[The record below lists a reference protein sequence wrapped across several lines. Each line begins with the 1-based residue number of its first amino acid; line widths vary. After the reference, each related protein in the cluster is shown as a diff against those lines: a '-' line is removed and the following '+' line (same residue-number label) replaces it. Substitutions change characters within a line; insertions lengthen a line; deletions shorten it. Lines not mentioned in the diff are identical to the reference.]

1 MISHSSSHRPPSRP
15 AAASRGSSSHSVPY
29 PASDSY
35 SAIDSRAQQIEVIDL
50 TESDGGGMADI
61 GRPAKRPRLDV
72 GNEAPQ
78 SSLDH
83 HHNQHQQQQYQNQD
97 QPSSQ
102 HHVSS
107 TTGEASVSSMNP
119 LDLMNASS
127 TERTGRP
134 PWSFKGEIQRSSVEA
149 QPEASQWP
157 QSSSLPPLPIRPW
170 KYGPQERYLAGTT
183 GSKGGKECGEVKTTP
198 YRIDVPSIAPRFA
211 DNKPVDFS
219 PWRGSH
225 PEDVL
230 SEQTAKQG
238 FYDRVSVSSNE
249 TTSAKSV
256 VYPQFKNRSGLK
268 LLSSVF
274 AAALEKRQALCTIT
288 ADSTFRPPPRVTL
301 TDIKREAWLRDLA
314 NPAVPL
320 RRLSRTIPHG
330 IRGKVLLDQCLGKS
344 IPICRAIWLAKCVGA
359 NELRAFKRKGTSAGV
374 ASGLEAKWVRDWTI
388 NVQQFVEGVIAGIG
402 DANWRLKISY
412 SIRLSARLFLDHL
425 VEQDHFLEWFL
436 MSLDN
441 SSVDSLPVWLL
452 MVGIYWANIVRYRKR
467 GKRLAECL
475 LEKLRLATETGQ
487 HAHLN
492 PLTRRLSRLTK
503 TFSLSHPSCFILPRC
518 WDKYESVLS
527 SCLDMNL
534 PDDKA
539 GFQNLKARNARVCR
553 LANGRRKPAQSTNQ
567 RLIQLLDSSSDVATI
582 GTECLNISQDYCTLV
597 TKVIEWAST
606 SFRYGL
612 ARIYTAVRVFRRWK
626 KAGIDIDSHLLSF
639 LVQDHRKSGV
649 RFLDVYHV
657 ICELVRSQSF
667 SVAKYLQWLM
677 ARGSVSNVLGCLQMH
692 IPGDI
697 GLLGHLPSSRLPSHI
712 WNLRNTLLS
721 RTGFSVALEVDTIQH
736 IKASV
741 RRRLPNMFPKAP
753 PEGDAEMADDVDF
766 SSLSWTV
773 RSDIGNWIRDQ
784 VASHVKDSLKSTM
797 DHDFGSEVK
806 TSALIPQEFFEVRFI
821 LECLCDLSMLADVLK
836 YASGS
841 DNVTV
846 LASAVDTLNCHLDSF
861 NAIGATSDLFK
872 SFTSA
877 YAKISKTDLSVQD
890 LIASL
895 LDVAIKLPGELS
907 TVSLLRRDLLQRDR
921 KLAMA
926 ACSPV
931 SDHIVDPLNT
941 SNPTFSEELDQ
952 LLTSGN
958 SMDEPTMGR
967 IFDSLCKR
975 FHAGSVNGE
984 QCAHDTARYFAQL
997 RPFNA
1002 KLFDNLM
1009 IKWVISVLRSS
1020 PRPNLSTILPPLI
1033 GVGCVTLHSFYVLAR
1048 ALLHS
1053 DAHKRTIPDL
1063 AELRI
1068 SMIQLLDF
1076 RLSNGNGSQD
1086 LVTYR
1091 FKIARQEYIRQF
1103 SGEALSLI
1111 HDLLADLS
1119 EDGTDSLPK
1128 QFSNELL
1135 STVVTPLLCEI
1146 IVRHPATIGA
1156 DCGNRLLEKFPACIN
1171 LTHRALGH
1179 LLTSQVQSGLVAA
1192 EETIESINDFSLPF
1206 CLMKL
1211 RLLFGFECDSSV
1223 KKRIYDVVF
1232 ETAKSN
1238 MRKGQSHW
1246 IDVVGSLHADAAKE
1260 IRQRAE
1266 EQLLSHVLSSDYL
1279 PTSPTSESHTPP
1291 GCNVSALV
1299 CLRIVEDLSFSIP
1312 ETGSPSLC
1320 PTLIEKMNMILQ
1332 RITSL
1337 ENNLM
1342 EASSSQDNDHA
1353 AAIRHAHAV
1362 QQSSIIIFWFSVLLR
1377 LIAIHRSRFAPGTLS
1392 KSDLADQT
1400 RLLISINCIAL
1411 SRTLSPKTGPRP
1423 FLSINPLTPTTSP
1436 SQEPRS
1442 HFPFHATDT
1451 GISTSLQTQ
1460 ALDVAATLL
1469 DSIPDDCRH
1478 QCVRFLRDRCPPF
1491 LHPQNDPRLLFLLGP
1506 LTAENHPSSAATQS
1520 SQKQPGGST
1529 LSQAN
1534 PGTPGTPVTPSAAAS
1549 VGTAASSSSS
1559 QQFQGCNS
1567 YNPVAFNPFD
1577 DQNSIIGKLRVQQ
1590 RGQIAGPYPL
1600 RPWEMLEESAPVI
1613 GVNDTAVNLGW
1624 FAARR
1629 VRGDVA

>member
-1 MISHSSSHRPPSRP
+1 MIPTSSSRRPPAP
-15 AAASRGSSSHSVPY
+15 SRGSSSHSVPY
-29 PASDSY
+29 AASDAY
-35 SAIDSRAQQIEVIDL
+35 PAIDSRVQQNEVIDL

-61 GRPAKRPRLDV
+61 GPPAKRPRLDA
-72 GNEAPQ
+72 GNEPAH
-78 SSLDH
+78 SVLDH
-83 HHNQHQQQQYQNQD
+83 HAKHTKQHQQPQYQNQD
-97 QPSSQ
+97 QSSSQ

-107 TTGEASVSSMNP
+107 TAGEAPESSINP

-127 TERTGRP
+127 TEPTARP
-134 PWSFKGEIQRSSVEA
+134 PWSFEGEILRAGVEA

-157 QSSSLPPLPIRPW
+157 QPSSLPPLPIRPW
-170 KYGPQERYLAGTT
+170 KYGPQERYLAGRTD
-183 GSKGGKECGEVKTTP
+183 SKGGKECGEVKTTP
-198 YRIDVPSIAPRFA
+198 YRFDVPSIAPRFA
-211 DNKPVDFS
+211 DNKPADFS
-219 PWRGSH
+219 PWKGTH

-238 FYDRVSVSSNE
+238 FYDRASVSSNE
-249 TTSAKSV
+249 STSAKSV
-256 VYPQFKNRSGLK
+256 VYPQFKTRSGLK

-274 AAALEKRQALCTIT
+274 AAALEKRQDLCTIT
-288 ADSTFRPPPRVTL
+288 AASTFRPPPRVTL

-388 NVQQFVEGVIAGIG
+388 SVQQFVEGVIAGFG
-402 DANWRLKISY
+402 DANWKLRISY
-412 SIRLSARLFLDHL
+412 SIRLSARLFLEHL
-425 VEQDHFLEWFL
+425 IEQDHFLEWFL
-436 MSLDN
+436 TSFEN
-441 SSVDSLPVWLL
+441 SSVENLPVWLL
-452 MVGIYWANIVRYRKR
+452 MVGVYWENIVRYRKR

-475 LEKLRLATETGQ
+475 LEKLRQAAESDQ
-487 HAHLN
+487 HAHLS

-527 SCLDMNL
+527 SCLDLNL

-553 LANGRRKPAQSTNQ
+553 LGNGRRKPAQPTNQ
-567 RLIQLLDSSSDVATI
+567 RLIQLLDSSADVSTI
-582 GTECLNISQDYCTLV
+582 GIECLNISQDYSTLV
-597 TKVIEWAST
+597 TKIIEWAST

-612 ARIYTAVRVFRRWK
+612 ARIYRAVRVFRRWK
-626 KAGIDIDSHLLSF
+626 KAGVDIDSHLLSF
-639 LVQDHRKSGV
+639 LIQDHRKSGV
-649 RFLDVYHV
+649 RLLDVYHV

-677 ARGSVSNVLGCLQMH
+677 ARGSVSNVSGGPQKH

-697 GLLGHLPSSRLPSHI
+697 GLLGHLPSCRLPGHI

-721 RTGFSVALEVDTIQH
+721 RTGISVAIERATIQR
-736 IKASV
+736 IKDSV
-741 RRRLPNMFPKAP
+741 RRRLPNMFPEVP
-753 PEGDAEMADDVDF
+753 PDGDAEMTDDVDF

-773 RSDIGNWIRDQ
+773 RSEIGNWVRDQ
-784 VASHVKDSLKSTM
+784 VAAHVKDSLKSAM
-797 DHDFGSEVK
+797 DRDFGGEVK
-806 TSALIPQEFFEVRFI
+806 TSALTPQEFFEIRYI

-841 DNVTV
+841 DNVAV

-872 SFTSA
+872 SFTNA
-877 YAKISKTDLSVQD
+877 YARISKTELSVQD

-907 TVSLLRRDLLQRDR
+907 TVSLLRRDLIQRDR

-931 SDHIVDPLNT
+931 SDHIVDTLNT
-941 SNPTFSEELDQ
+941 SNPTFTEELDQ

-958 SMDEPTMGR
+958 SMDELTVAR

-975 FHAGSVNGE
+975 LQAGSVNGKP
-984 QCAHDTARYFAQL
+984 CAHDTARYFAQL

-1009 IKWVISVLRSS
+1009 IKWVISLLRSS
-1020 PRPNLSTILPPLI
+1020 PRPNLSSVLPPLI

-1053 DAHKRTIPDL
+1053 DADKSTVPDL

-1068 SMIQLLDF
+1068 SMIQLLDS
-1076 RLSNGNGSQD
+1076 RPSNGNGPQD
-1086 LVTYR
+1086 LVAYR
-1091 FKIARQEYIRQF
+1091 FKIARQEYMRQF
-1103 SGEALSLI
+1103 PGEALGLI
-1111 HDLLADLS
+1111 HDLLS
-1119 EDGTDSLPK
+1119 EVSGDGTTDSLPK
-1128 QFSNELL
+1128 QVDSELL
-1135 STVVTPLLCEI
+1135 STVLTPLLCEI

-1156 DCGNRLLEKFPACIN
+1156 DCGDRLLEKFPACIN

-1192 EETIESINDFSLPF
+1192 EETIESINDFSLPL

-1211 RLLFGFECDSSV
+1211 RLLFGLECDSDV

-1238 MRKGQSHW
+1238 MLKGQSHW

-1266 EQLLSHVLSSDYL
+1266 EQLLSHVLSSDSQ
-1279 PTSPTSESHTPP
+1279 PTSPTSESSTPP
-1291 GCNVSALV
+1291 GFNLSALV

-1312 ETGSPSLC
+1312 ETGSTSLC
-1320 PTLIEKMNMILQ
+1320 PTLIEKMNMILHK
-1332 RITSL
+1332 ITTL

-1342 EASSSQDNDHA
+1342 DANITQDNEHA
-1353 AAIRHAHAV
+1353 AAIRQAHAV
-1362 QQSSIIIFWFSVLLR
+1362 QQASIITFWFSVLLR
-1377 LIAIHRSRFAPGTLS
+1377 LVAIHRSTVAPGTLS

-1411 SRTLSPKTGPRP
+1411 SRTLSPKPPAGLTP
-1423 FLSINPLTPTTSP
+1423 FLSTNPLTPTTP
-1436 SQEPRS
+1436 SQELRP
-1442 HFPFHATDT
+1442 HFPFHITDT
-1451 GISTSLQTQ
+1451 GISTSLQAQ

-1469 DSIPDDCRH
+1469 DSIPDDSRQ
-1478 QCVRFLRDRCPPF
+1478 QCGRFLRDRCPPF

-1506 LTAENHPSSAATQS
+1506 LAADTQPSSSTTQS
-1520 SQKQPGGST
+1520 SQQQPVGSM

-1534 PGTPGTPVTPSAAAS
+1534 PGTPGTPATPAAAAS
-1549 VGTAASSSSS
+1549 VGATAPSTSH
-1559 QQFQGCNS
+1559 QFQGGNV
-1567 YNPVAFNPFD
+1567 YNAATFNPLD
-1577 DQNSIIGKLRVQQ
+1577 DQNSIVGKLRVQQ
-1590 RGQIAGPYPL
+1590 RGRIVGPYPL

-1629 VRGDVA
+1629 VRGDVV